1 MHRVIFPMR
10 SLAVVTVLALAGC
23 GSGEQEKAAAP
34 PPAPS
39 VGVVPVTSR
48 DVTPTMTF
56 NGRVEAVDTVE
67 LLARVS
73 GFLDKVGFTEGEEVK
88 AGDLLFELEKD
99 QYRASV
105 LQAQGAVKQAE
116 AALTEAQLQLDRAV
130 QLVKDRNIPQ
140 AEVDFQAG
148 QARRR
153 PGAAHLGAG

>member
-10 SLAVVTVLALAGC
+10 SLAVVHRPRPRRLRQRRTG
-23 GSGEQEKAAAP
+23 KAAAP

-39 VGVVPVTSR
+39 VGVVPVHQR

-67 LLARVS
+67 LLARGRRLPRQGGLHRGRRS
-73 GFLDKVGFTEGEEVK
+73 EGG
-88 AGDLLFELEKD
+88 ATCCSELEKD

-116 AALTEAQLQLDRAV
+116 AALTEAQLQLDRALAG
-130 QLVKDRNIPQ
+130 QGRNIPQ
-140 AEVDFQAG
+140 AEVDS
-148 QARRR
+148 RRAKR
-153 PGAAHLGAG
+153 DDPGAADLGAG